1 MSTRTDRPTPTEA
14 LAYSDLEKL
23 TPYTPRA
30 DTAARAAAAVG
41 STPEALA
48 RTIGHQG
55 TSYGVPVPP
64 ELLPGVKGL
73 FAAGVSADGTGYLR
87 PVLAYSTDGGTH
99 PTNGSDLH
107 GRPVDPRAVSVQGI
121 TQANAGYTVN
131 GKAYTDSLDLGPAR
145 WAPNGWT
152 LAPLPYGAGLSES
165 ARTKLNAAAPALAA
179 WLLTPDRVNRARLS
193 LAYSTA
199 EHAQRAADVASAVL
213 ADAVTRLAYA
223 LETVAGR

>member
-30 DTAARAAAAVG
+30 DTAARAADAVG
-41 STPEALA
+41 STPADLA

-55 TSYGVPVPP
+55 ASYGTPVPP

-87 PVLAYSTDGGTH
+87 PVLAYAD
-99 PTNGSDLH
+99 P
-107 GRPVDPRAVSVQGI
+107 DPRAVSVQGI
-121 TQANAGYTVN
+121 TQANAAYTVN
-131 GKAYTDSLDLGPAR
+131 GKAYTDSLDLAPAR

-179 WLLTPDRVNRARLS
+179 WLLTDDRVNRARLS